1 MERGFAQ
8 RPVILGLAWGFLA
21 WLGALCGASAQAT
34 VPRAA
39 VYLDAGGLPRCVTHP
54 SDSSDGLLLIWNAD
68 VLYGRLVYAVSTR
81 DFRLRG
87 APATSCGCW
96 PQMTAIVNSDVA
108 GLGSYPTLPNGAREF
123 ALPEGRY
130 SLPPDALAGLV
141 DVRRGSNVALRGVSA
156 RTYLAQNPIVEFTR
170 EHNRWLAR
178 SFGVGY
184 AAEIYR
190 AWLETLPTNADF
202 RARAIATVD
211 RARSGQLERAT
222 SERMRGYRVFVA
234 QGYLQ
239 TERNPALGPL
249 FAVFDELGI
258 QHRIASLNPLSPIA
272 PNAAS
277 LEAQIADELRRSDRR
292 VILVGASK
300 GVPELMTALANLNT
314 REPALLLNVAAVV
327 SLAGMFD
334 GSFLVDWASEIPQRW
349 FVGGGL
355 QEGLDSS
362 GLPRDSDLSGFFA
375 MSTASLRAASAFYA
389 PRLPALRYFNFVGI
403 LGGDGWARSATISRL
418 QSGLAIPRV
427 GSSGG
432 NDGYIEYP
440 GTAMPRTWGLRSTD
454 VVFESSHGILDGWF
468 NGRDLTQARERR
480 ATIEG
485 LFVAIADAIESR

>member
-1 MERGFAQ
+1 MEKCFTRK
-8 RPVILGLAWGFLA
+8 PLILGFLA
-21 WLGALCGASAQAT
+21 GLLVLFGAAVEAAA
-34 VPRAA
+34 PRAA
-39 VYLDAGGLPRCVTHP
+39 VYLDTGGLPRCVTNP

-68 VLYGRLVYAVSTR
+68 VLYGRWVYAVSTR
-81 DFRLRG
+81 DARLRS
-87 APATSCGCW
+87 APGTSCGYW
-96 PQMTAIVNSDVA
+96 PQMTEIVQSDAV
-108 GLGSYPTLPNGAREF
+108 GLGSYPVLPNGAREF

-130 SLPPDALAGLV
+130 SLPPDALAGLA

-156 RTYLAQNPIVEFTR
+156 RAYLAQNPIANFTR

-190 AWLETLPTNADF
+190 AWLEALPTNAEF
-202 RARAIATVD
+202 RARAVATVE
-211 RARSGQLERAT
+211 RARSGLLERPT
-222 SERMRGYRVFVA
+222 SERMRGYRVLFA
-234 QGYLQ
+234 QGYMQ

-258 QHRIASLNPLSPIA
+258 QRRVASLNPLSPIA

-277 LEAQIADELRRSDRR
+277 LEAQIADELRRGDRR

-300 GVPELMTALANLNT
+300 GAPELMTALANLHT
-314 REPALLLNVAAVV
+314 REPALLRNVAAVV

-349 FVGGGL
+349 FVGGAL
-355 QEGLDSS
+355 QDGLDSA
-362 GLPRDSDLSGFFA
+362 GLPRSSDLSGFFA
-375 MSTASLRAASAFYA
+375 MSTSSLRTASAFYA
-389 PRLPALRYFNFVGI
+389 PRLPQLRYFNFVGI
-403 LGGDGWARSATISRL
+403 LGGDGWARSPTISQL
-418 QSGLAIPRV
+418 QSGLAIPRA

-432 NDGYIEYP
+432 HDGYIEYP
-440 GTAMPRTWGLRSTD
+440 GTAMPRSWGRASTD
-454 VVFESSHGILDGWF
+454 IVFESSHGILDGWF